1 MPIYK
6 YLVKNK
12 QGENIKG
19 KVEAVSKV
27 QAVSTLMGRDL
38 FVIDVVPLG
47 QQDGLLGGFSGKN
60 KVKFEDL
67 VNFTRQLATMINAG
81 LPLATSLSILEEQGK
96 SEMAKLTGNLLKD
109 VEGGLSFSAALA
121 KNKENFSR
129 IYIQLVKAGEV
140 GGVLDEV
147 LNRLAITME
156 KEKDFRAKT
165 KGAMVYPIIIILAMA
180 TVAVIMMVA
189 VIPKLT
195 AMYQDFGADLPA
207 VTKALMSASDFFVN
221 FWWLLAIIGAGT
233 FFALRTWKKTPIGE
247 KAIDGFF
254 LKMPVIGVLK
264 QKIVLTN
271 FSRTLSLLL
280 GAGVSLLEALDIV
293 ASATDSAVYRDQLRE
308 INKQVE
314 KGVVLSDAIAHY
326 ENFPPILYQMIAVG
340 EETGKIDEILNKISE
355 YFEKESEY
363 AIKNL
368 TTAIEPMIMILL
380 GLGVGF
386 IVIAIIMPIYSLTSQ
401 F

>member
-19 KVEAVSKV
+19 KVEAVSQA
-27 QAVSTLMGRDL
+27 QAVSTLIGRDL
-38 FVIDVVPLG
+38 FVIDVSPLG
-47 QQDGLLGGFSGKN
+47 QKTGVLGSLANNN
-60 KVKFEDL
+60 KVKFEEL

-109 VEGGLSFSAALA
+109 VEGGLNFSAALA
-121 KNKENFSR
+121 KYKENFSR

-147 LNRLAITME
+147 LNRLAVTME

-165 KGAMVYPIIIILAMA
+165 RGAMVYPIIIVFAMVI
-180 TVAVIMMVA
+180 VAVVMMVA

-195 AMYQDFGADLPA
+195 AMYQDFGAELPGA
-207 VTKALMSASDFFVN
+207 TKALISISNFFVSS
-221 FWWLLAIIGAGT
+221 WWVLAILAAGG
-233 FFALRTWKKTPIGE
+233 FIALRSFKKTPRGE
-247 KAIDGFF
+247 KAFDAFY
-254 LKMPVIGVLK
+254 LKLPILGVLK
-264 QKIVLTN
+264 QKIVLTD
-271 FSRTLSLLL
+271 FTRTLSLLL

-293 ASATDSAVYRDQLRE
+293 ATAIDSAVYRDELQE
-308 INKQVE
+308 VNKQVE
-314 KGVVLSDAIAHY
+314 KGVTLSDAVSNY
-326 ENFPPILYQMIAVG
+326 ENFPPILHQMIAVG
-340 EETGKIDEILNKISE
+340 EETGKLDEILAKISE

-363 AIKNL
+363 AVKNL
-368 TTAIEPMIMILL
+368 TTAIEPIIMIFL

-386 IVIAIIMPIYSLTSQ
+386 IVISIIMPIYSLTSQ

>member
-1 MPIYK
+1 MPIFK

-19 KVEAVSKV
+19 KVEAASRI

-47 QQDGLLGGFSGKN
+47 QQNGPLGGLLQN

-67 VNFTRQLATMINAG
+67 VNFTRQLSTMINAG
-81 LPLATSLSILEEQGK
+81 LPLATALSILEEQGK

-109 VEGGLSFSAALA
+109 VEGGLSFSAALD
-121 KNKENFSR
+121 KYRNIFSR
-129 IYIQLVKAGEV
+129 IYVQLVKAGEV
-140 GGVLDEV
+140 GGVLDNV
-147 LNRLAITME
+147 LDRLAITME

-165 KGAMVYPIIIILAMA
+165 RGAMVYPVIIILAML
-180 TVAVIMMVA
+180 AVVVVMMVA

-195 AMYQDFGADLPA
+195 EMYQDFGAELPA
-207 VTKALMSASDFFVN
+207 ATRVLMSVSNFFVN
-221 FWWLLAIIGAGT
+221 SWWFLALLLAGVVA
-233 FFALRTWKKTPIGE
+233 ALRVFKKTPQGE

-254 LKMPVIGVLK
+254 LRMPIIGVLK
-264 QKIVLTN
+264 QKVVLTD
-271 FSRTLSLLL
+271 FTRTLSLLL

-293 ASATDSAVYRDQLRE
+293 ASAISSAVYREQLQE
-308 INKQVE
+308 VNKQVE
-314 KGVVLSDAIAHY
+314 KGVTLSNAISSY
-326 ENFPPILYQMIAVG
+326 ENFPPILHQMIAVG
-340 EETGKIDEILNKISE
+340 EETGKLDEILAKISE

-380 GLGVGF
+380 GIGVGF

>member
-1 MPIYK
+1 MPIFK

-19 KVEAVSKV
+19 KVEAASKA

-47 QQDGLLGGFSGKN
+47 QQDGILTGLAKN
-60 KVKFEDL
+60 KVKFEEL

-81 LPLATSLSILEEQGK
+81 LPLATALSILEEQGK

-109 VEGGLSFSAALA
+109 VEGGLSFSVALE
-121 KNKENFSR
+121 KYKENFSR
-129 IYIQLVKAGEV
+129 IYVQLVKAGEV

-147 LNRLAITME
+147 LERLAITME

-165 KGAMVYPIIIILAMA
+165 RGAMVYPIIIILAM
-180 TVAVIMMVA
+180 VAVAIVMMVA

-195 AMYQDFGADLPA
+195 EMYEDFGADLPA
-207 VTKALMSASDFFVN
+207 ATKILMNISAFFVN
-221 FWWLLAIIGAGT
+221 SWWVVLLIFLGI
-233 FFALRTWKKTPIGE
+233 FATLRAWKKTPQGE
-247 KAIDGFF
+247 KSIDGFF
-254 LKMPVIGVLK
+254 LRMPIIGVLK
-264 QKIVLTN
+264 QKIVLTD
-271 FSRTLSLLL
+271 FTRTLSLLL

-293 ASATDSAVYRDQLRE
+293 ASAIDSAVYRGQLKE
-308 INKQVE
+308 VNKQVE
-314 KGVVLSDAIAHY
+314 KGVILSDAIAHY

-340 EETGKIDEILNKISE
+340 EETGKLDEILAKISE

>member
-1 MPIYK
+1 MPIFK

-19 KVEAVSKV
+19 KVEAISRA
-27 QAVSTLMGRDL
+27 QAVSTLIGRDL
-38 FVIDVVPLG
+38 FVIDVSSLG
-47 QQDGLLGGFSGKN
+47 QDGGLFKGLTRE

-67 VNFTRQLATMINAG
+67 VNFTRQLATMIDAG
-81 LPLATSLSILEEQGK
+81 LPLAAALSVLEKQSK
-96 SEMAKLTGNLLKD
+96 NEMAKLTSNLLKD
-109 VEGGLSFSAALA
+109 VEGGLSFSAALD
-121 KNKENFSR
+121 KYRENFSR
-129 IYIQLVKAGEV
+129 IYVQLVKAGEM

-147 LNRLAITME
+147 LERLAITME

-165 KGAMVYPIIIILAMA
+165 KGAMVYPIIIVLAMIA
-180 TVAVIMMVA
+180 VAIVMMVA

-195 AMYQDFGADLPA
+195 TMYQDFGAELPGA
-207 VTKALMSASDFFVN
+207 TKVLMSVSDFFVS
-221 FWWLLAIIGAGT
+221 FWWIVVLLFVGGFVAFRT
-233 FFALRTWKKTPIGE
+233 FKKTPQGE
-247 KAIDGFF
+247 LAVDNF
-254 LKMPVIGVLK
+254 LLKVPILGVLK
-264 QKIVLTN
+264 QKIVLTD
-271 FSRTLSLLL
+271 FTRTLSLLL
-280 GAGVSLLEALDIV
+280 GAGVSLLEALDVV
-293 ASATDSAVYRDQLRE
+293 ASAIGSAVYRNQLKE

-314 KGVVLSDAIAHY
+314 KGVTLSDAIAHY
-326 ENFPPILYQMIAVG
+326 ENFPSILFQMISVG
-340 EETGKIDEILNKISE
+340 EETGKLDEILGKISE

-368 TTAIEPMIMILL
+368 TTAIEPMIMIML

>member
-1 MPIYK
+1 MPIFK

-19 KVEAVSKV
+19 KVEAISRA
-27 QAVSTLMGRDL
+27 QAVSTLIGRDL
-38 FVIDVVPLG
+38 FVIDVSSLG
-47 QQDGLLGGFSGKN
+47 QDSGFLKGLTRE

-67 VNFTRQLATMINAG
+67 VNFTRQLATMIDAG
-81 LPLATSLSILEEQGK
+81 LPLASALSVLEKQSK
-96 SEMAKLTGNLLKD
+96 SEMAKLTNNLLKD
-109 VEGGLSFSAALA
+109 VEGGLSFSAALD
-121 KNKENFSR
+121 KYRENFSR
-129 IYIQLVKAGEV
+129 IYVQLVKAGEI

-147 LNRLAITME
+147 LERLAITME

-165 KGAMVYPIIIILAMA
+165 KGAMVYPVIIVLAMIA
-180 TVAVIMMVA
+180 VAIVMMVA

-195 AMYQDFGADLPA
+195 TMYQDFGAELPGA
-207 VTKALMSASDFFVN
+207 TKVLMSVSDFFVS
-221 FWWLLAIIGAGT
+221 FWWIVVLLFAGGFIAFRT
-233 FFALRTWKKTPIGE
+233 FKKTPQGE
-247 KAIDGFF
+247 LAIDNF
-254 LKMPVIGVLK
+254 LLKVPILGVLK
-264 QKIVLTN
+264 QKIVLTD
-271 FSRTLSLLL
+271 FTRTLSLLL
-280 GAGVSLLEALDIV
+280 GAGVSLLEALDVV
-293 ASATDSAVYRDQLRE
+293 ASAIGSAVYRNQLKE

-314 KGVVLSDAIAHY
+314 KGVTLSDAIAHY
-326 ENFPPILYQMIAVG
+326 ENFPSILFQMISVG
-340 EETGKIDEILNKISE
+340 EETGKLDEILGKISE

-368 TTAIEPMIMILL
+368 TTAIEPMIMIML

>member
-1 MPIYK
+1 MPIFK

-19 KVEAVSKV
+19 KVEAVSRA
-27 QAVSTLMGRDL
+27 QAVSTLIGRDL
-38 FVIDVVPLG
+38 FVIDVSPLN
-47 QQDGLLGGFSGKN
+47 QSTGLFSKLSNN
-60 KVKFEDL
+60 KVKFEEL

-81 LPLATSLSILEEQGK
+81 LPLATALSILEEQSK
-96 SEMAKLTGNLLKD
+96 TEMAKLTGNLLKD
-109 VEGGLSFSAALA
+109 VEGGLSFSTALD
-121 KNKENFSR
+121 KYRENFSR
-129 IYIQLVKAGEV
+129 IYVQLVRAGEM

-165 KGAMVYPIIIILAMA
+165 KGAMVYPIIIVLAMIA
-180 TVAVIMMVA
+180 VAIVMMVA
-189 VIPKLT
+189 VVPKLT
-195 AMYQDFGADLPA
+195 TMYQDFGAELPA
-207 VTKALMSASDFFVN
+207 ATKVLMNISGFFVK
-221 FWWLLAIIGAGT
+221 FWWVVVFILGIIGLAIRG
-233 FFALRTWKKTPIGE
+233 FKKTPQGDLTINTL
-247 KAIDGFF
+247 I
-254 LKMPVIGVLK
+254 LKLPIIGVLQ
-264 QKIVLTN
+264 QKIVLTD
-271 FSRTLSLLL
+271 FTRTLSLLL
-280 GAGVSLLEALDIV
+280 GAGVSLLEALDVV
-293 ASATDSAVYRDQLRE
+293 ASAIGSAVYRNQLKE
-308 INKQVE
+308 VNKQVE
-314 KGVVLSDAIAHY
+314 KGVTLSDAIAHY
-326 ENFPPILYQMIAVG
+326 ENFPAILFQMIAVG
-340 EETGKIDEILNKISE
+340 EETGKLDEILGKISE

>member
-1 MPIYK
+1 MPIFK
-6 YLVKNK
+6 YVVKNK
-12 QGENIKG
+12 QGETVRG
-19 KVEAVSKV
+19 KVEASSHV

-47 QQDGLLGGFSGKN
+47 QQDGFLTGLLHN

-109 VEGGLSFSAALA
+109 VEGGLSFSASLD
-121 KNKENFSR
+121 KYKDSFSR
-129 IYIQLVKAGEV
+129 IYVQLVKAGEI
-140 GGVLDEV
+140 GGVLDNV
-147 LNRLAITME
+147 LDRLAVTME

-165 KGAMVYPIIIILAMA
+165 RGAMVYPVIIILAM
-180 TVAVIMMVA
+180 VAVVIVMMVA

-195 AMYQDFGADLPA
+195 EMYQDFGADLPMA
-207 VTKALMSASDFFVN
+207 TQVLMSVSNFFVN
-221 FWWLLAIIGAGT
+221 SWWFLALLTAGLV
-233 FFALRTWKKTPIGE
+233 FALRSFKKTPRGE
-247 KAIDGFF
+247 KAIDGLF
-254 LKMPVIGVLK
+254 LRMPIIGVLK
-264 QKIVLTN
+264 QKIVLTD
-271 FSRTLSLLL
+271 FTRTLSLLL

-293 ASATDSAVYRDQLRE
+293 ASAISSAVYREQLQE

-314 KGVVLSDAIAHY
+314 KGVALSDAISSY
-326 ENFPPILYQMIAVG
+326 ENFPPILHQMVAVG
-340 EETGKIDEILNKISE
+340 EETGKLDEILSKISE

-380 GLGVGF
+380 GIGVGF

>member
-1 MPIYK
+1 MPIFK

-19 KVEAVSKV
+19 KVEAVSRV

-38 FVIDVVPLG
+38 FVIDVSPIS
-47 QQDGLLGGFSGKN
+47 QSSGILANLTKD

-81 LPLATSLSILEEQGK
+81 LPLASALSVLQEQSK
-96 SEMAKLTGNLLKD
+96 TEMAKLTGNLLKD
-109 VEGGLSFSAALA
+109 VEGGVNFSTALS
-121 KNKENFSR
+121 KYKENFSR
-129 IYIQLVKAGEV
+129 IYVQLVKAGEM

-165 KGAMVYPIIIILAMA
+165 KGAMVYPIIIVIAMIA
-180 TVAVIMMVA
+180 VAIVMMVA

-195 AMYQDFGADLPA
+195 AMYQDFGADLPGA
-207 VTKALMSASDFFVN
+207 TKVLMSISDFFVS
-221 FWWLLAIIGAGT
+221 FWWVVVLLFGGGLVAFNA
-233 FFALRTWKKTPIGE
+233 FKKTPAGE
-247 KAIDGFF
+247 LAIDRF
-254 LKMPVIGVLK
+254 LLKIPIIGVLK
-264 QKIVLTN
+264 QKVVLTD
-271 FSRTLSLLL
+271 FTRTLSLLL
-280 GAGVSLLEALDIV
+280 GAGVSLMEALDVV
-293 ASATDSAVYRDQLRE
+293 ASAIGSALYRSQLKE
-308 INKQVE
+308 VNKQVE
-314 KGVVLSDAIAHY
+314 KGVTLSDAIAHY
-326 ENFPPILYQMIAVG
+326 DNFPSILFQMIAVG
-340 EETGKIDEILNKISE
+340 EETGKLDEILGKISE

>member
-1 MPIYK
+1 MPIFK

-19 KVEAVSKV
+19 KVEAASKA

-38 FVIDVVPLG
+38 FVIDVTPLG
-47 QQDGLLGGFSGKN
+47 QQDGILTGLAKN
-60 KVKFEDL
+60 KVKFEEL

-81 LPLATSLSILEEQGK
+81 LPLATALSILEEQGK

-109 VEGGLSFSAALA
+109 VEGGLSFSVALE
-121 KNKENFSR
+121 KYKENFSR
-129 IYIQLVKAGEV
+129 IYVQLVKAGEV

-147 LNRLAITME
+147 LERLAITME

-165 KGAMVYPIIIILAMA
+165 RGAMVYPIIIILAM
-180 TVAVIMMVA
+180 VAVAIVMMVA

-195 AMYQDFGADLPA
+195 EMYEDFGADLPA
-207 VTKALMSASDFFVN
+207 ATKVLMNISGFFVN
-221 FWWLLAIIGAGT
+221 SWWVVLLI
-233 FFALRTWKKTPIGE
+233 ALGVLSVIRAWKKTPQGE
-247 KAIDGFF
+247 KSIDGFF
-254 LKMPVIGVLK
+254 LRMPIIGVLK
-264 QKIVLTN
+264 QKIVLTD
-271 FSRTLSLLL
+271 FTRTLSLLL

-293 ASATDSAVYRDQLRE
+293 ASAIDSAVYRGQLKE
-308 INKQVE
+308 VNKQVE
-314 KGVVLSDAIAHY
+314 KGVILSDAIAHY

-340 EETGKIDEILNKISE
+340 EETGKLDEILSKISE

>member
-1 MPIYK
+1 MPIFK

-19 KVEAVSKV
+19 KVEAVSKN

-38 FVIDVVPLG
+38 FVIDVTPLG
-47 QQDGLLGGFSGKN
+47 QQNGFLGSLIRN
-60 KVKFEDL
+60 KVKFDEL

-81 LPLATSLSILEEQGK
+81 LPLATALSILEEQGN

-109 VEGGLSFSAALA
+109 VEGGLSFSASLA
-121 KNKENFSR
+121 KYKENFSR

-147 LNRLAITME
+147 LDRLAIAME

-165 KGAMVYPIIIILAMA
+165 RGAMVYPVIIILAM
-180 TVAVIMMVA
+180 VAVAVVMMVA

-195 AMYQDFGADLPA
+195 AMYKDFGAQLPVA
-207 VTKALMSASDFFVN
+207 TKVLMSISDFFVN
-221 FWWLLAIIGAGT
+221 SWWVLAIIT
-233 FFALRTWKKTPIGE
+233 FGLIVALRSFKKTPQGE
-247 KAIDGFF
+247 KVIDAF
-254 LKMPVIGVLK
+254 LLKTPIIGVLK
-264 QKIVLTN
+264 QKVVLTD
-271 FSRTLSLLL
+271 FTRTLSLLL

-293 ASATDSAVYRDQLRE
+293 ASAIGSAVYRDQLKE
-308 INKQVE
+308 VNKQVE
-314 KGVVLSDAIAHY
+314 KGVTLSDAIAHY
-326 ENFPPILYQMIAVG
+326 KNFPPLLYQMVAVG
-340 EETGKIDEILNKISE
+340 EETGKMDGILAKISE

-368 TTAIEPMIMILL
+368 TTAIEPIIMIFL
-380 GLGVGF
+380 GIGVGF
-386 IVIAIIMPIYSLTSQ
+386 IVVAIIMPIYSLTSQ

>member
-1 MPIYK
+1 MPIFK

-19 KVEAVSKV
+19 KVEAASRI

-38 FVIDVVPLG
+38 FVIDVTPLG
-47 QQDGLLGGFSGKN
+47 QQDGFLTSLTKN

-81 LPLATSLSILEEQGK
+81 LPLATALSILEEQGK

-109 VEGGLSFSAALA
+109 VEGGLSFSVALE
-121 KNKENFSR
+121 KYKENFSR
-129 IYIQLVKAGEV
+129 IYVQLVKAGEV

-147 LNRLAITME
+147 LDRLAVTME

-165 KGAMVYPIIIILAMA
+165 RGAMVYPVIIVLAM
-180 TVAVIMMVA
+180 VAVAIVMMVA

-195 AMYQDFGADLPA
+195 EMYEDFGADLPA
-207 VTKALMSASDFFVN
+207 ATKILMNISGFFVN
-221 FWWLLAIIGAGT
+221 SWWVVVLIALGV
-233 FFALRTWKKTPIGE
+233 FAVLRAWKKTPQGE
-247 KAIDGFF
+247 KSIDGFF
-254 LKMPVIGVLK
+254 LRMPIIGVLK
-264 QKIVLTN
+264 QKIVLTD
-271 FSRTLSLLL
+271 FTRTLSLLL

-293 ASATDSAVYRDQLRE
+293 ASAIDSAVYRGQLKE
-308 INKQVE
+308 VNKQVE
-314 KGVVLSDAIAHY
+314 KGVILSDAIAHY

-340 EETGKIDEILNKISE
+340 EETGKLDEILAKISE